1 MQSYSR
7 AGWAFIVVMTLWLTG
22 CASWRTPETPARPA
36 PAVRAEIISLMPTS
50 VSDRSGWAQ
59 DIQAAFAAQ
68 NIDASTSNLCATL
81 AVVAQESSYQAD
93 PVVAGL
99 PGIARAEIERRAHA
113 AHLPDFVLKGALG
126 LKSSN
131 GQTYDQ
137 RLDNVRTEKQ
147 LSDLFDD
154 FAGKVPL
161 GRSLFGGLN
170 PVHTGGP
177 MQVAVDFAEAH
188 SDDYPYADATSAR
201 AEVFSR
207 RGGLYF
213 GILHLLGYAADY
225 PDPLYRFADYN
236 AGWYASRNAAFQ
248 RAVSQLTGIDL
259 ALDGDLVSYGIA
271 PSHTER
277 ATKTLSARIDL
288 EEGLIR
294 RDLTEGDTADFN
306 DTTLYRRI
314 YALADSVEGRPVP
327 RVILPGITLKSPKIT
342 RNLTTAW
349 FAQRVQSRWRACLN
363 RASG

>member
-1 MQSYSR
+1 MQSYLR
-7 AGWAFIVVMTLWLTG
+7 AGRALVFVTILGLSG
-22 CASWRTPETPARPA
+22 CASWRPPEVPARPA
-36 PAVRAEIISLMPTS
+36 SAVRADIINLMPTS
-50 VSDRSGWAQ
+50 VSDRSGWAR
-59 DIQAAFAAQ
+59 DIQTAFATQ
-68 NIDASTSNLCATL
+68 NIEASTSNLCATL

-99 PGIARAEIERRAHA
+99 PRIARAEIERRANA
-113 AHLPDFVLKGALG
+113 AHVPAFILNGALG

-131 GQTYDQ
+131 GQTYNE

-147 LSDLFDD
+147 LSDLFED

-161 GRSLFGGLN
+161 GRSLFGGFN

-225 PDPLYRFADYN
+225 PSPLYRFADYN

-259 ALDGDLVSYGIA
+259 ALDGDLVSYGIT

-306 DTTLYRRI
+306 DTTLYQRV
-314 YALADSVEGRPVP
+314 YALADSVAGRPVP
-327 RVILPGITLKSPKIT
+327 RVILPGITLESPKIT

-349 FAQRVQSRWRACLN
+349 FAQRVESRWQSCMN
-363 RASG
+363 RAGS